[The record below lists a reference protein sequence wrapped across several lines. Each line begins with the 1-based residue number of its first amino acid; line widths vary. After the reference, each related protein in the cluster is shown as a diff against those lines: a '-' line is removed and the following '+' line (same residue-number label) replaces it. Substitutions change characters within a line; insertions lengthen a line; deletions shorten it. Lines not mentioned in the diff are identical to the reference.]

1 MKNDN
6 SDVMFIGG
14 FKGHSKSDRDFY
26 ALNFVVAQKQDENH
40 FGSSSATV
48 FVDRDVYEDFISH
61 AKPLTYI
68 KANVLYVRGGYTLI
82 SYNL

>member
-6 SDVMFIGG
+6 NDVMFIGG

-26 ALNFVVAQKQDENH
+26 ALNFVVAQIQDVNH

-48 FVDRDVYEDFISH
+48 FVDRDIYEDFISH

-68 KANVLYVRGGYTLI
+68 KACVLYVRGGYSLI